1 MRELEIE
8 KLRLESVCSNVM
20 NACGSDRESGQ
31 LLVKT
36 TLVASSG
43 DLPVTGDGKSSLNR

>member
-1 MRELEIE
+1 MNALAQVCDVVSGS
-8 KLRLESVCSNVM
+8 ESVRNVM
-20 NACGSDRESGQ
+20 NVCWDEAGQ